1 MLRRQPTSERS
12 GGMAAAAGLGAIDH
26 GDSPDLQE
34 AGAAVE
40 DCNKV
45 IKGFEEDVTP
55 EGARWIM
62 AMHFQ
67 RETRLLVQEELLTRA
82 LLAPA
87 AFAQVLN
94 YSRYSLFLAVP
105 GATCPRRSLPLRPAS
120 WLFCG
125 QISIGPR
132 TTTFLLTPP
141 FVGRREDM
149 SKPGTWATGDLKCIL
164 SIGRNG
170 WGQLGWKLSFRHHK

>member
-1 MLRRQPTSERS
+1 
-12 GGMAAAAGLGAIDH
+12 MATAAGLGAIDH
-26 GDSPDLQE
+26 GDGPDLQE

-40 DCNKV
+40 ECNKV

-94 YSRYSLFLAVP
+94 YSRYNFFLPIVACLYAP
-105 GATCPRRSLPLRPAS
+105 PLGFS
-120 WLFCG
+120 
-125 QISIGPR
+125 
-132 TTTFLLTPP
+132 
-141 FVGRREDM
+141 
-149 SKPGTWATGDLKCIL
+149 GDI
-164 SIGRNG
+164 
-170 WGQLGWKLSFRHHK
+170 F

>member
-1 MLRRQPTSERS
+1 
-12 GGMAAAAGLGAIDH
+12 MAAAAGPEAFGN
-26 GDSPDLQE
+26 GDGPDLRE
-34 AGAAVE
+34 AGLAVE
-40 DCNKV
+40 ECNKF

-94 YSRYSLFLAVP
+94 YSR
-105 GATCPRRSLPLRPAS
+105 
-120 WLFCG
+120 
-125 QISIGPR
+125 
-132 TTTFLLTPP
+132 
-141 FVGRREDM
+141 
-149 SKPGTWATGDLKCIL
+149 
-164 SIGRNG
+164 
-170 WGQLGWKLSFRHHK
+170 